1 MVLSVH
7 SEHGKCFAS
16 HIGVANTSCFYYG
29 ADMFT
34 LEMEKFQWLL
44 NSPHTI
50 TVLLQLSLHK
60 NISIYSAPLHHD

>member
-7 SEHGKCFAS
+7 SEHSKCFAR

-44 NSPHTI
+44 NSLDTI
-50 TVLLQLSLHK
+50 TVLLRLSFYR
-60 NISIYSAPLHHD
+60 NISSH